1 MKRITLSLLF
11 TSVLLLQ
18 ASEFYYA
25 HDKKMK
31 VTELKEK
38 RYTADGIR
46 YFQTAQGK
54 KIGVTDEIIVQC
66 KESVNCFELLKDQ
79 GFSSISKLSSTLF
92 LVKVAKDENIF
103 TISQKL
109 YEQSE
114 IILAHPN
121 FIKQRQRR

>member
-25 HDKKMK
+25 HDKKEK

-38 RYTADGIR
+38 CNTTKGIK
-46 YFQTAQGK
+46 YYQTAQGK
-54 KIGVTDEIIVQC
+54 EVGVTDEIIVQC
-66 KESVNCFELLKDQ
+66 KEATTCFKLLKDQ
-79 GFSSISKLSSTLF
+79 GFTHVSKLSPILF
-92 LVKVAKDENIF
+92 LVKVAKDENVF
-103 TISQKL
+103 VVSQKL

-121 FIKQRQRR
+121 FIKQRTRR